1 MSEPENEDELVQRV
15 DVYPGAH
22 QPTEPD
28 EEAVLKDLYGEPD
41 GDGIYR
47 GDGS

>member
-1 MSEPENEDELVQRV
+1 MSENEDELMRRV
-15 DVYPGAH
+15 DQFPGVH

-28 EEAVLKDLYGEPD
+28 EEAVLKDLYGPAD

-47 GDGS
+47 GEAS

>member
-1 MSEPENEDELVQRV
+1 MSENEDELMRRV

-28 EEAVLKDLYGEPD
+28 EEDVLRALYGPPD
-41 GDGIYR
+41 EDGIYR
-47 GDGS
+47 GEARQ